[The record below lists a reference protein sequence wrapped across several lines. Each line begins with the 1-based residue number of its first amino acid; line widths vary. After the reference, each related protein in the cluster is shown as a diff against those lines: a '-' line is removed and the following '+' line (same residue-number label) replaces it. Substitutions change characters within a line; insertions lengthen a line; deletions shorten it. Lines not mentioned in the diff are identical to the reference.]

1 MARDHRFPP
10 LTADILEILSLMTT
24 TTLNRPIEKPADTH
38 HPIHPYL
45 QHRWSPRAFDERPV
59 DPATLRSVLEAA
71 RWAPSAN
78 NRQPWRFIVATKGA
92 PEAYARLLGILNERN
107 AAWARQAPVLM
118 LVVAQLYQGPDGQP
132 SMRSLYDVGLAVGNL
147 TTQATAHDLAAH
159 QMGGFDGAKARAD
172 LRIPE
177 GYEPVA
183 AIALGYAGDPTTLP
197 DDLRERESAPRARN
211 PLQDIVFEGEWD
223 RPLPQ
228 LSDQPR

>member
-1 MARDHRFPP
+1 MARDHYIRP
-10 LTADILEILSLMTT
+10 LMADILETLSLMTT
-24 TTLNRPIEKPADTH
+24 ATTIRPIEKLADTH

-45 QHRWSPRAFDERPV
+45 QHRWSPRAFDERSV

-78 NRQPWRFIVATKGA
+78 NRQPWRFIVATKDD
-92 PEAYARLLGILNERN
+92 PEAYARLLGVLNERN

-132 SMRSLYDVGLAVGNL
+132 TMRSLYDVGLAVGNL
-147 TTQATAHDLAAH
+147 STQATAHDLAMH
-159 QMGGFDGAKARAD
+159 QMGGFDGEKARAD

-183 AIALGYAGDPTTLP
+183 AIALGYAGDAATLP
-197 DDLRERESAPRARN
+197 DPLRERELAPRTRN

-228 LSDQPR
+228 LHDRQ